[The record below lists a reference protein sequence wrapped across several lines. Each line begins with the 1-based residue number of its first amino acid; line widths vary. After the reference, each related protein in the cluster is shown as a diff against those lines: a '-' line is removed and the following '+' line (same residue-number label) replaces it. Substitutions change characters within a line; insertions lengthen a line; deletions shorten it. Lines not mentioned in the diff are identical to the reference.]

1 MGRCTERQFQIDK
14 SFKSAQL
21 RQQACEGLSINLSP
35 DTVGSRKPQSM
46 PHTVCIGTN
55 SATLFDRWGNR
66 QLAMVFPFEKP
77 VGAEMVPTTTTTYNA
92 AVQHLILER

>member
-1 MGRCTERQFQIDK
+1 MRD
-14 SFKSAQL
+14 
-21 RQQACEGLSINLSP
+21 SP
-35 DTVGSRKPQSM
+35 STSVQTLQGSRKPRST

-66 QLAMVFPFEKP
+66 QLAMAFPFEKP
-77 VGAEMVPTTTTTYNA
+77 VGAEMVPTTTTHSA